1 MDILNQL
8 HMGRNKM
15 KTIDINE
22 ITKAL
27 SLQKDNIIL
36 NQLSDLVSRGLLVV
50 EETQPVLVKED
61 HSDNIILKQQVR
73 LTLKNIEYIEKL
85 EKENSELKLL
95 LSKMNELANKHRC

>member
-1 MDILNQL
+1 
-8 HMGRNKM
+8 MGRNKM

-61 HSDNIILKQQVR
+61 HSANIILKQQVR